1 MKILVT
7 GGAGF
12 GGSNFIRYML
22 NKYPDYEV
30 INLDKLTYAGNLAN
44 LKDIGSN
51 PNYTFIKG
59 DIIDSK
65 IVNEL
70 ASQIDAII
78 NYAAETHVDRS
89 ILDPEAFIN
98 SNIVGV
104 YQLLE
109 AVKNNKNV
117 KRFIQISTDEV
128 FGSIKEGHF
137 KESDPFKPNSPYA
150 AAKASGD
157 LLCRSYIK
165 TFQLPII
172 VTHSC
177 NYYGPYQFPEKLVP
191 LFITNLMEGK
201 KVPVYGKGDNVREW
215 IHTDDHANA
224 IDLLLQKGELG
235 EVYNIGTGDEKTNM
249 EITNLILEVMGQ
261 GDDMIEYVKD
271 RPGHDWRYAIDNS
284 KIKALGFTPEVDFK
298 QGLAELAQWYQDNEK
313 WWRDI
318 KSGRRPGGGVSKVL
332 SRAI

>member
-22 NKYPDYEV
+22 KKYPDYQI

-44 LKDIGSN
+44 LIDLDSN

-65 IVNEL
+65 IVKKL
-70 ASQIDAII
+70 ASQVDAII

-117 KRFIQISTDEV
+117 KKFIQISTDEV

-137 KESDPFKPNSPYA
+137 KESDPFQPNSPYA

-215 IHTDDHANA
+215 IHTDDHARA
-224 IDLLLQKGELG
+224 IDLLLHKGELG

-249 EITNLILEVMGQ
+249 EITKG
-261 GDDMIEYVKD
+261 K
-271 RPGHDWRYAIDNS
+271 
-284 KIKALGFTPEVDFK
+284 K
-298 QGLAELAQWYQDNEK
+298 
-313 WWRDI
+313 
-318 KSGRRPGGGVSKVL
+318 
-332 SRAI
+332 

>member
-22 NKYPDYEV
+22 KKYPDYQI

-44 LKDIGSN
+44 LIDLDSN

-65 IVNEL
+65 IVKKL
-70 ASQIDAII
+70 ASQVDAII

-117 KRFIQISTDEV
+117 KKFIQISTDEV

-137 KESDPFKPNSPYA
+137 KESDPFQPNSPYA

-215 IHTDDHANA
+215 IHTDDHARA
-224 IDLLLQKGELG
+224 IDLLLHKGELG

-249 EITNLILEVMGQ
+249 EITNLILEVMGK
-261 GDDMIEYVKD
+261 GEEMIEYVKD

-298 QGLAELAQWYQDNEK
+298 QGLAELAKWYQDNEK

-318 KSGRRPGGGVSKVL
+318 KSGEYQKYYQEQYNQ
-332 SRAI
+332 

>member
-12 GGSNFIRYML
+12 GGSNFIHYML
-22 NKYPDYEV
+22 DKYPDYRI

-44 LKDIGSN
+44 LKDVENNSN
-51 PNYTFIKG
+51 YKFIKG
-59 DIIDSK
+59 DIVDGK
-65 IVNEL
+65 LMNEL
-70 ASQIDAII
+70 ASQVDVII

-89 ILDPEAFIN
+89 ILEPEAFIN

-128 FGSIKEGHF
+128 FGSIKEGLF
-137 KESDPFKPNSPYA
+137 KEDDPFKPNSPYA

-165 TFQLPII
+165 TYNLPII

-177 NYYGPYQFPEKLVP
+177 NYYGSYQFPEKLLP
-191 LFITNLMEGK
+191 LFITNLIEDK
-201 KVPVYGKGDNVREW
+201 KVPVYGRGDNVREW
-215 IHTDDHANA
+215 IHTDDHARA
-224 IDLLLQKGELG
+224 IDLVLHKGELG

-249 EITNLILEVMGQ
+249 EITGLILKAMGK
-261 GDDMIEYVKD
+261 GEDMIEYVKD
-271 RPGHDWRYAIDNS
+271 RPGHDWRYALDS
-284 KIKALGFTPEVDFK
+284 KKIQALGFVSQVDFK
-298 QGLAELAQWYQDNEK
+298 EGLEKLVQWYKNNED
-313 WWRDI
+313 WWQNV
-318 KSGRRPGGGVSKVL
+318 KSGEYINYYKQQYGK
-332 SRAI
+332 